1 MDEEF
6 KVGISFPH
14 REIYCMDI
22 YRIASKKE
30 EPQNEMHEAL
40 LKFIDSTKD
49 DWNYITP
56 EQLHRRDMSRYYLL
70 DVRKPDVFKKGHI
83 KGAKNIFWM
92 DVLKPENLKKLPKD
106 KRIVIICYVGHT
118 ASQIMVALRLLGYKA
133 STLKFG
139 MGQSPAKGV
148 PIAGWTDF
156 GFETVKGK

>member
-1 MDEEF
+1 
-6 KVGISFPH
+6 
-14 REIYCMDI
+14 
-22 YRIASKKE
+22 
-30 EPQNEMHEAL
+30 
-40 LKFIDSTKD
+40 
-49 DWNYITP
+49 
-56 EQLHRRDMSRYYLL
+56 
-70 DVRKPDVFKKGHI
+70 
-83 KGAKNIFWM
+83 M

-156 GFETVKGK
+156 GFDVVKEK